1 MNQKKG
7 FFRTILNHCLVWVVF
22 IVYELFIVY
31 LQGVVVRNPIAYVV
45 HYFINISLFYVNAE
59 GFRYIFQKK
68 VNRIIAIPVFV
79 GVEITIYLYA
89 QHLAYLL
96 LAVIYHYPQ
105 LDVSRTRFYYGQE
118 IARAVYFIGFSIAY
132 WFGVRSGQQ
141 LKVILELEN
150 SKLKQANQN
159 AELENSLMQAKNAYL
174 QSQLNPHLLFN
185 TLSFIYNSVRKL
197 SNTASQAVLLLSD
210 MMRYSLSDTGIDGKV
225 PLESEVDHIENMIR
239 LNQLRF
245 NEALNLK
252 TDFSG
257 DFQNET
263 IIPLLLLSFIENIYK
278 HGDLTDRDYPAQI
291 VLTCEDRVLRLA
303 CTNKKARGKAITG
316 WGIGVE
322 NARARLNIHY
332 PDRYTLKI
340 TEDDRQYSSLLT
352 INLGDVI
359 KNPGIIDSKRQHALM
374 SSQ

>member
-7 FFRTILNHCLVWVVF
+7 WFRTVLNHTMIWMVF
-22 IVYELFIVY
+22 IFYELGIIY
-31 LQGVVVRNPIAYVV
+31 LNGLPFKNPLDYAIHYVV
-45 HYFINISLFYVNAE
+45 NISIFYLNAE
-59 GFRYIFQKK
+59 GFRYIFERGI
-68 VNRIIAIPVFV
+68 NRVIAIPIFICA
-79 GVEITIYLYA
+79 EITIYLLV
-89 QHLAYLL
+89 QHLALLL
-96 LAVIYHYPQ
+96 LASIYHYPA
-105 LDVSRTRFYYGQE
+105 LDAAGLKLYYAREITRA
-118 IARAVYFIGFSIAY
+118 IYFIVFSIAY
-132 WFGVRSGQQ
+132 WLGIRTGQQ
-141 LKVILELEN
+141 MKVILELEN
-150 SKLKQANQN
+150 SKLRQANQN

-245 NEALNLK
+245 NEALNLE

-257 DFQNET
+257 DFQNES

-278 HGDLTDRDYPAQI
+278 HGDLTDSDYPAQI
-291 VLTCEDRVLRLA
+291 VLSCEERVLQLA
-303 CTNKKARGKAITG
+303 CSNKKARGKAVTG

-322 NARARLNIHY
+322 NAKARLNIHY
-332 PDRYTLKI
+332 PDRYTLQI
-340 TEDDRQYSSLLT
+340 TEDERRYSSLLT
-352 INLGDVI
+352 IKLGT
-359 KNPGIIDSKRQHALM
+359 PS
-374 SSQ
+374 